1 MFDNLSNRLDGIVKR
16 LRGKGRLTEADVD
29 EVMKEIR
36 SALLE
41 ADVNVTVVRSVCN
54 RIREH
59 AIGATRSQALDPG
72 QQVVKGVHDELIRI
86 LGGETLKIN
95 YASKPPTVV
104 LMAGL
109 QGSGKTTASGKLA
122 LWFKSQGRNPLLV
135 GADLQRPAAVE
146 QLRTLGRQVDV
157 PVYSDPEDPVL
168 TAFQGVEEAKR
179 LGRDVVIV
187 DTAGR
192 LAIDK
197 EMMEQV
203 RLISGAVSPHYTFL
217 VIDAMTGQDAVQTAE
232 AFHHTLQISGVILS
246 KLDGDARGGAALS
259 VKEVIGRPIAFAS
272 TGEKLDAFEQF
283 HPDRMAGRILGMGD
297 VLTLIE
303 QAERA
308 FEADQAEKAAA
319 RLMEG
324 EFTLDD
330 FLEQMQSIKK
340 MGSLSSL
347 LGMMPGMPKEIK
359 NAKISDDDL
368 KPIEAIIR
376 SMTLPGACPPP
387 DRQRQPSRPHR
398 HGSGTDPG
406 DVTRLIKQF
415 GDMQKMMKR
424 MGMGGGKKGKRGMP
438 GMGGLGGKNMPD
450 MAELEQMM
458 GGRRAVSP
466 LTDPPTTRPRARATS
481 SPPLS
486 SNVASTA
493 SSVLEQEI
501 DVLGVEHQWR
511 PQLEHVRVAA
521 GHAGE
526 DARDSAASE
535 ASRLASAYETGSRS
549 SAVGDQV
556 DTPEQAAALHVADHV
571 VPGRQVGEA
580 SSEQRAGRGR
590 VGQQLLVGDHV
601 EHGERHRG
609 RDRVAPERVEVVATF
624 GEAGG
629 DLRRRDDSCHR
640 MTGAHR
646 LADRHDVGD
655 EAVVGVAPEVA
666 TEPAVAG
673 LHLVGDHEPS
683 GGADRRR
690 DAVDVVVGRDQDA
703 VRVPARVDQHG
714 GDAVPALVE
723 LGQRVADE
731 PRVSGAEL
739 GLGRTERPAVG
750 VRRLDHAQPVR
761 PLGFGIRVGRQLADE
776 VGVAVVRALGDDD
789 TVVARDHPRDLHRE
803 VVGLRAGAHE
813 IAARQVAG
821 KARRQALRQLDDVL
835 VEVARV
841 RVEQAG
847 LLGER
852 GDDARVGMADRG
864 HVVVAVEIA
873 LAVGVEQPHP
883 LAAHQMHRLVVE
895 QLVAGGEGGGAPA
908 QQLGVGVAGHRC
920 LHDRGGGTGGIDVEP
935 PRQRGVRAWPLAG
948 DVRGEVRHVDDLV
961 LDEQRAQH
969 EPRQHQ
975 VGDRLHLVVG
985 ERAPGVVAGGER
997 GERRARDRAGVARG
1011 WRPKRRRRR
1020 R

>member
-41 ADVNVTVVRSVCN
+41 ADVNVGVVRSVCN

-72 QQVVKGVHDELIRI
+72 QQVVKAVHDELIRI
-86 LGGETLKIN
+86 LGGETLKIS

-232 AFHHTLQISGVILS
+232 AFHNTLQITGVILS

-297 VLTLIE
+297 MLTLIE

-330 FLEQMQSIKK
+330 FLAQMQSIKK

-347 LGMMPGMPKEIK
+347 LGMMPGMPKELK
-359 NAKISDDDL
+359 DAKISDDDL

-376 SMTLPGACPPP
+376 SMTYDERARPQIVNG
-387 DRQRQPSRPHR
+387 SRR
-398 HGSGTDPG
+398 ARIARGSGTEPG

-424 MGMGGGKKGKRGMP
+424 MGMGGKKGKRGFGMP

-458 GGRRAVSP
+458 GGSQF
-466 LTDPPTTRPRARATS
+466 PR
-481 SPPLS
+481 
-486 SNVASTA
+486 
-493 SSVLEQEI
+493 
-501 DVLGVEHQWR
+501 
-511 PQLEHVRVAA
+511 
-521 GHAGE
+521 
-526 DARDSAASE
+526 
-535 ASRLASAYETGSRS
+535 
-549 SAVGDQV
+549 
-556 DTPEQAAALHVADHV
+556 
-571 VPGRQVGEA
+571 
-580 SSEQRAGRGR
+580 
-590 VGQQLLVGDHV
+590 
-601 EHGERHRG
+601 
-609 RDRVAPERVEVVATF
+609 
-624 GEAGG
+624 
-629 DLRRRDDSCHR
+629 
-640 MTGAHR
+640 
-646 LADRHDVGD
+646 
-655 EAVVGVAPEVA
+655 
-666 TEPAVAG
+666 
-673 LHLVGDHEPS
+673 
-683 GGADRRR
+683 
-690 DAVDVVVGRDQDA
+690 
-703 VRVPARVDQHG
+703 
-714 GDAVPALVE
+714 
-723 LGQRVADE
+723 
-731 PRVSGAEL
+731 
-739 GLGRTERPAVG
+739 
-750 VRRLDHAQPVR
+750 
-761 PLGFGIRVGRQLADE
+761 
-776 VGVAVVRALGDDD
+776 
-789 TVVARDHPRDLHRE
+789 
-803 VVGLRAGAHE
+803 
-813 IAARQVAG
+813 
-821 KARRQALRQLDDVL
+821 
-835 VEVARV
+835 
-841 RVEQAG
+841 
-847 LLGER
+847 
-852 GDDARVGMADRG
+852 
-864 HVVVAVEIA
+864 
-873 LAVGVEQPHP
+873 
-883 LAAHQMHRLVVE
+883 
-895 QLVAGGEGGGAPA
+895 
-908 QQLGVGVAGHRC
+908 
-920 LHDRGGGTGGIDVEP
+920 
-935 PRQRGVRAWPLAG
+935 
-948 DVRGEVRHVDDLV
+948 
-961 LDEQRAQH
+961 
-969 EPRQHQ
+969 
-975 VGDRLHLVVG
+975 
-985 ERAPGVVAGGER
+985 
-997 GERRARDRAGVARG
+997 
-1011 WRPKRRRRR
+1011 
-1020 R
+1020 